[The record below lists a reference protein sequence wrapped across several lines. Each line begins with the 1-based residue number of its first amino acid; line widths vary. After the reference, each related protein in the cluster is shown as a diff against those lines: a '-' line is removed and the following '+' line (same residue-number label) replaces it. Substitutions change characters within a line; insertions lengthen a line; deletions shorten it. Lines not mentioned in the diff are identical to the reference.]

1 MIASTENKYYKKML
15 KKGKGSILKAIRVD
29 KGGGKGL
36 IAGGMV
42 FLIFGLVL
50 GLPLMLLSVLL
61 GLCVLGIFAVPA
73 LLLMGIGMLLK
84 RKREASWLSYYQ
96 ENTRLSE
103 TELVQLDRELAS
115 SSVKLVMCCE
125 NNSVV
130 ETYISCFVTENY
142 MVVNGLEPYV
152 RRLEDIIAVAFSNST
167 DYWHM
172 SCLTKQ
178 DKETGMVDLATATEK
193 KATLCREIMQELYA
207 RNSDILCGQ
216 QIACEG
222 YRYILER
229 DGAEILRLY
238 REGRML
244 EMV

>member
-1 MIASTENKYYKKML
+1 MIASTENKYYQKML

-42 FLIFGLVL
+42 FLIFGLLL
-50 GLPLMLLSVLL
+50 GLPLMLASVLL
-61 GLCVLGIFAVPA
+61 GLCVLGVFAVPA
-73 LLLMGIGMLLK
+73 LLLMGIGTLLK
-84 RKREASWLSYYQ
+84 RKRVATWLSYYQ
-96 ENTRLSE
+96 EHTGLSE

-115 SSVKLVMCCE
+115 SSVKLVMCCD

-178 DKETGMVDLATATEK
+178 DKETGMVDLATATGK
-193 KATLCREIMQELYA
+193 KATLCKEIMQELCA
-207 RNSDILCGQ
+207 RNANILCGQ

-222 YRYILER
+222 NRYILER
-229 DGAEILRLY
+229 DGVEILRLY
-238 REGRML
+238 REGRTL
-244 EMV
+244 EIV